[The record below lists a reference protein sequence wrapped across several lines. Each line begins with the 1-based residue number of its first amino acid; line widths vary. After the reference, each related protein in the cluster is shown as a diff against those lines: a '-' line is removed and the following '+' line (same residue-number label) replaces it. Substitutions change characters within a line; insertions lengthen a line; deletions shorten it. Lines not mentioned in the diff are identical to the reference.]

1 MTTII
6 QHKIEKLTDI
16 IQILEEKTDNK
27 NTYWYRGHSRV
38 NYQLL
43 PSIFRPSRD
52 NEDRYYEESSIIEEM
67 IRRFPRVRKDHNSTI
82 EILTYAQHYGLP
94 TRLLDWSENILVA
107 LFFCCNE
114 NQDVDGNLYILNTEK
129 VQHYREDGLNDI
141 TSLVMTSFEIEVYKL
156 LLKRCKNYH
165 KYFLTALPPKIKNT
179 PYTAFLDKSSVEL
192 LIEFAS
198 ENSVPYEID
207 LGISHIKPVNVYL
220 YNAPM
225 LNSRLIAQKGCFTIH
240 DGKIINSKE
249 ILKVGDMYAMFA
261 NNELMKITIPA
272 EIKSRVMRELDL
284 CGINLHTLFPE
295 IEHQV
300 EDIKRASILTT
311 KDAAIS

>member
-82 EILTYAQHYGLP
+82 EVLTYAQHYGLP

-107 LFFCCNE
+107 LYFCCSE
-114 NQDVDGNLYILNTEK
+114 NQDVDGNL
-129 VQHYREDGLNDI
+129 
-141 TSLVMTSFEIEVYKL
+141 
-156 LLKRCKNYH
+156 
-165 KYFLTALPPKIKNT
+165 
-179 PYTAFLDKSSVEL
+179 
-192 LIEFAS
+192 
-198 ENSVPYEID
+198 
-207 LGISHIKPVNVYL
+207 
-220 YNAPM
+220 
-225 LNSRLIAQKGCFTIH
+225 
-240 DGKIINSKE
+240 
-249 ILKVGDMYAMFA
+249 
-261 NNELMKITIPA
+261 
-272 EIKSRVMRELDL
+272 
-284 CGINLHTLFPE
+284 
-295 IEHQV
+295 
-300 EDIKRASILTT
+300 
-311 KDAAIS
+311 